1 MNVPSI
7 VKQPVFRCGDYRV
20 TVNHFTNYSSRQSLR
35 KRLLNGESS
44 HSFLTVHRKML
55 PLRRSAACWVGY
67 IIRMER
73 QRQSLTQT
81 HIASQLGFGMSYVST
96 IESGNAFANFDRT
109 IMLIEYFG
117 INSCTCIGA
126 IEAQI
131 MIQELLLQKSQNR
144 KKRRANQRP
153 QWSQATLSYHQVVA
167 DRSIDKPNQS
177 RASSSDVRQNRLR

>member
-1 MNVPSI
+1 VSSKA
-7 VKQPVFRCGDYRV
+7 KQPVFRSGDYRV
-20 TVNHFTNYSSRQSLR
+20 AVNRFTNNSSRSSLR
-35 KRLLNGESS
+35 KRLLYRESC
-44 HSFLTVHRKML
+44 HSFLPVYRKML
-55 PLRRSAACWVGY
+55 PLRRSAAGWVGY

-96 IESGNAFANFDRT
+96 IESGNAFTNFDRT
-109 IMLIEYFG
+109 MMLIEYFG

-131 MIQELLLQKSQNR
+131 MIQELLLQKSQSR

-153 QWSQATLSYHQVVA
+153 QWSQASLSYHQVVA
-167 DRSIDKPNQS
+167 DRSIDTPGQS
-177 RASSSDVRQNRLR
+177 RASSSGVRQNRSR